1 MNIMNEDMLWAVVRL
16 AVSLPLVLALAY
28 FTVKFGLARQSFVA
42 GAQPRRVHL
51 VEQLSLGPRSGLS
64 LVQVGQCYF
73 LLAHQEGKVTLVK
86 EFAELPDKLPFERQ
100 DEKSLDRA
108 RNIIVRGHLIWDNLR
123 RKFRMSERH

>member
-1 MNIMNEDMLWAVVRL
+1 MNEDMLWAVIRL

-42 GAQPRRVHL
+42 GTQRRVRV

-86 EFAELPDKLPFERQ
+86 EFAELPDKLPFEQQ
-100 DEKSLDRA
+100 DEKSLDGIRK
-108 RNIIVRGHLIWDNLR
+108 IIVRGHLVWDNLR
-123 RKFRMSERH
+123 RKFRTSEKH